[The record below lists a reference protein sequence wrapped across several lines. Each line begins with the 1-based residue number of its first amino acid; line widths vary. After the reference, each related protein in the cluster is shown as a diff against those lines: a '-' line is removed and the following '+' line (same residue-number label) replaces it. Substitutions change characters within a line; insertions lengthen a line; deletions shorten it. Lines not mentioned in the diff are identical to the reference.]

1 MKQEQKDK
9 IEELN
14 AMWKCISRKFAHGTR
29 TNIKE
34 RAVKLI
40 EKENIQIH
48 KALYNASEEI
58 CVGKK
63 KKYRKTK
70 YDIFSIVE
78 QCEQKRI

>member
-1 MKQEQKDK
+1 LEQKQRTK
-9 IEELN
+9 IEKLD
-14 AMWKCISRKFAHGTR
+14 AMWECISRHFTHGTK
-29 TNIKE
+29 TNIRE
-34 RAVKLI
+34 RAIKLI

-48 KALYNASEEI
+48 EALYKASEEI

-63 KKYRKTK
+63 KKYGKTK